1 MSASN
6 FDNALN
12 DCIDMLAAGADIR
25 QCLAAHPEH
34 AAELAPLLRVAS
46 ATMRASQAIAPDAA
60 AKAHGLARMNAALAA
75 KPRRTR
81 RRFALPRLFVRPL
94 SGPIMAAFGLVF
106 LTIVAA
112 GGTTVAAS
120 DSVPGERL
128 YWVKS
133 ARENVEMR
141 MARGDASKAQTH
153 ARLARERGREMGAL
167 ISRGRVQDAE
177 LVVVRMQRHLAES
190 ANYVGVALPTH
201 AAELPLRYIDR
212 QRLPVANALRRT
224 LAHDEAYVREHL
236 SAHLSALLALAPERD
251 TPRVWQLIHRS
262 DLGYR
267 IVIVALEEHCGTPHY
282 DFGNRESRR
291 HHHGER
297 HRD

>member
-6 FDNALN
+6 FDNVLN
-12 DCIDMLAAGADIR
+12 DCIEMLADGADIR
-25 QCLAAHPEH
+25 QCLAAHPDH

-46 ATMRASQAIAPDAA
+46 AAMRASQAIAPDAA
-60 AKAHGLARMNAALAA
+60 AKARGLARMNAALAS

-81 RRFALPRLFVRPL
+81 RRFALPRLFARPL
-94 SGPIMAAFGLVF
+94 SGPIIAAFGLVF

-133 ARENVEMR
+133 ARESMEAW
-141 MARGDASKAQTH
+141 MAHSHESKAHLH
-153 ARLARERGREMGAL
+153 ARHARERGREMGML
-167 ISRGRVQDAE
+167 ISRGRVQDAD
-177 LVVVRMQRHLAES
+177 LALIRMQRHLAES

-212 QRLPVANALRRT
+212 QRLPVANALRQT

-267 IVIVALEEHCGTPHY
+267 IVIVALEEHSGTPHY

>member
-12 DCIDMLAAGADIR
+12 ECIDMLAAGADAR

-46 ATMRASQAIAPDAA
+46 ATLRASRTIAPSEAAKARGLARVNEAAA
-60 AKAHGLARMNAALAA
+60 AKAR
-75 KPRRTR
+75 KPR
-81 RRFALPRLFVRPL
+81 RRFALPRLFSRPL
-94 SGPIMAAFGLVF
+94 SAPVLAAFGLVF

-133 ARENVEMR
+133 ARESVEMR
-141 MARGDASKAQTH
+141 MARGDASKAQAH

-190 ANYVGVALPTH
+190 ANYVGVVLPTH

-212 QRLPVANALRRT
+212 QRLPVANALRQT
-224 LAHDEAYVREHL
+224 LADDEAYVR
-236 SAHLSALLALAPERD
+236 AHLSALLALAPERD
-251 TPRVWQLIHRS
+251 APRARRLMHRS
-262 DLGYR
+262 DLGYK

-282 DFGNRESRR
+282 DFDGRKARR
-291 HHHGER
+291 GHGGER
-297 HRD
+297 HGD

>member
-6 FDNALN
+6 FDNVLN
-12 DCIDMLAAGADIR
+12 ECIEMLARGADIR

-46 ATMRASQAIAPDAA
+46 ATMRVSHAIAPAEA
-60 AKAHGLARMNAALAA
+60 AKARGLARLNSAIAA
-75 KPRRTR
+75 KPRRPR
-81 RRFALPRLFVRPL
+81 RRFALPRLFARPL
-94 SGPIMAAFGLVF
+94 SAPIMAAFGLAF
-106 LTIVAA
+106 LTLVAA
-112 GGTTVAAS
+112 GGTTVAAA

-133 ARENVEMR
+133 ARESVEMR
-141 MARGDASKAQTH
+141 MARGDASKAHAH

-201 AAELPLRYIDR
+201 SAELPLRYIDR
-212 QRLPVANALRRT
+212 QRLPVANALRQT
-224 LAHDEAYVREHL
+224 LAHDEAYVR
-236 SAHLSALLALAPERD
+236 AHLSALLALAPERD
-251 TPRVWQLIHRS
+251 APRVWRLIHRS

-282 DFGNRESRR
+282 DIDSRKSRR
-291 HHHGER
+291 HHGER
-297 HRD
+297 RRD